1 MKPLKLHPFLARMV
15 SRKQCYIPGGRAII
29 NPHKPRGGKD
39 GGPHMSRLWSHRV
52 HQGPHC
58 LPIPFN
64 GLAPDK
70 TGWV

>member
-15 SRKQCYIPGGRAII
+15 SRKQCCIPGGRAII

-39 GGPHMSRLWSHRV
+39 GGPHVSRLWSPRV
-52 HQGPHC
+52 HQGPHR
-58 LPIPFN
+58 LPIPFS
-64 GLAPDK
+64 GLAPGK